1 MARLAVFQNRAS
13 ENCQQDGCPRPP
25 QTVGENA
32 LYYGAVA
39 PSSTQQEHPGPESEC
54 ERGLGS
60 TLVSGAGGAYIGY
73 QMSGGMA
80 TAGAALIGALGANAI
95 TQACKSMRLVETRN
109 EVLNQNIHRENHQQ
123 QQQYQQFPQSQQCQ
137 PQRYQ

>member
-32 LYYGAVA
+32 LYYGAAA

-60 TLVSGAGGAYIGY
+60 TLVGGAGGAYIGY

-80 TAGAALIGALGANAI
+80 TAGAALIGALGANAV
-95 TQACKSMRLVETRN
+95 TQAFPYQPEG
-109 EVLNQNIHRENHQQ
+109 
-123 QQQYQQFPQSQQCQ
+123 YQQLLPGTTMTTTTTTTDHSAG
-137 PQRYQ
+137 Y